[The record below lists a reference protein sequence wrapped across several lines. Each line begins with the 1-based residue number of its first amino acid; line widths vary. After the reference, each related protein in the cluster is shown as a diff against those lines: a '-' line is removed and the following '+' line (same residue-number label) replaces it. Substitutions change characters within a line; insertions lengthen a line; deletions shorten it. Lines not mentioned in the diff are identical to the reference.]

1 LTRNFGGPRMPLI
14 DSDMILAYIKKDD
27 RHQDSAEKLFGK
39 IIAGELEVYIS
50 SSMFVEIAF
59 VLKRNNQLELLSDVY
74 KLIYKMP
81 NILII
86 PISENIIETA
96 HKLMMKDIGILDS
109 IQAATAL
116 RYDKKIISTDHI
128 FDKIKGL
135 KRIKPEE
142 I

>member
-1 LTRNFGGPRMPLI
+1 MPLI

-27 RHQDSAEKLFGK
+27 RHSESAEKLFGK
-39 IIAGELEVYIS
+39 IIGGELEVYIS

-59 VLKRNNQLELLSDVY
+59 VLKRNHQLELLSDVY

-116 RYDKKIISTDHI
+116 RYDKRIISTDHI

>member
-1 LTRNFGGPRMPLI
+1 MPLI

-27 RHQDSAEKLFGK
+27 RYQESAEKIFGK
-39 IIAGELEVYIS
+39 IITGELDVYIS

-81 NILII
+81 NISII

-96 HKLMMKDIGILDS
+96 YEHMMKDIGILDS
-109 IQAATAL
+109 FQAATAL

-128 FDKIKGL
+128 FDKVKGL

-142 I
+142 IK

>member
-1 LTRNFGGPRMPLI
+1 MPLI

-27 RHQDSAEKLFGK
+27 RHQESAEKIFGK
-39 IIAGELEVYIS
+39 IIADELEVYIS

-81 NILII
+81 NISII

-96 HKLMMKDIGILDS
+96 YEHMMKDIGILDS

-128 FDKIKGL
+128 FDKVKGL

-142 I
+142 IE

>member
-1 LTRNFGGPRMPLI
+1 MPLI

-27 RHQDSAEKLFGK
+27 RHSESAEKLFGK
-39 IIAGELEVYIS
+39 IIAGELEVYVS
-50 SSMFVEIAF
+50 SSMLVEIAF
-59 VLKRNNQLELLSDVY
+59 VLKRNNQLDLLSNVI

-81 NILII
+81 NISII

-96 HKLMMKDIGILDS
+96 HKNMMKDVGILDS

-128 FDKIKGL
+128 FDKIEGL

-142 I
+142 IE

>member
-1 LTRNFGGPRMPLI
+1 
-14 DSDMILAYIKKDD
+14 
-27 RHQDSAEKLFGK
+27 
-39 IIAGELEVYIS
+39 
-50 SSMFVEIAF
+50 MFVEIAF
-59 VLKRNNQLELLSDVY
+59 VLKRNNQLDLLSDVY

-81 NILII
+81 NISII
-86 PISENIIETA
+86 PISENIIEDA
-96 HKLMMKDIGILDS
+96 HKHMMKDIDILDS

-142 I
+142 IQ

>member
-1 LTRNFGGPRMPLI
+1 MPLI

-27 RHQDSAEKLFGK
+27 RHSESAERLFGK
-39 IIAGELEVYIS
+39 IFAGELEVYIS

-59 VLKRNNQLELLSDVY
+59 VLKRNDQLKLLSDVS

-81 NILII
+81 NISII

-96 HKLMMKDIGILDS
+96 YKHMMEDDIGILDS

-116 RYDKKIISTDHI
+116 KYDKKIISTDHI
-128 FDKIKGL
+128 FDKINGL
-135 KRIKPEE
+135 KRFKPEE
-142 I
+142 ID

>member
-1 LTRNFGGPRMPLI
+1 MPLI
-14 DSDMILAYIKKDD
+14 DSDMILAYIKEDD
-27 RHQDSAEKLFGK
+27 RHSESAEKIFGK

-59 VLKRNNQLELLSDVY
+59 VLKRNNQLGLLSDVY

-81 NILII
+81 NISII

-96 HKLMMKDIGILDS
+96 HKHMMKDIGILDS

-135 KRIKPEE
+135 KRIKPEDIE
-142 I
+142 

>member
-1 LTRNFGGPRMPLI
+1 MPLI

-27 RHQDSAEKLFGK
+27 RHQESAEKLFGK

-59 VLKRNNQLELLSDVY
+59 VLKRIDQLGLLSDVY

-81 NILII
+81 NISII

-96 HKLMMKDIGILDS
+96 YKHMMKDIGILDS

-135 KRIKPEE
+135 QRIKPKE
-142 I
+142 IE

>member
-1 LTRNFGGPRMPLI
+1 MPLI

-27 RHQDSAEKLFGK
+27 RHQESAEKLFGK
-39 IIAGELEVYIS
+39 IIVGELEVYIS
-50 SSMFVEIAF
+50 SSMFIEIAF

-81 NILII
+81 NISII

-96 HKLMMKDIGILDS
+96 HKHMMKDTGILDS

-142 I
+142 IE

>member
-1 LTRNFGGPRMPLI
+1 MPLI

-27 RHQDSAEKLFGK
+27 RHQESAEIIFGK

-59 VLKRNNQLELLSDVY
+59 VLKRNNQLDLLSDVY

-81 NILII
+81 NISII
-86 PISENIIETA
+86 PISENIIEDA
-96 HKLMMKDIGILDS
+96 YKHMMKDIGILDS

-135 KRIKPEE
+135 IRIKPEE
-142 I
+142 IQ

>member
-1 LTRNFGGPRMPLI
+1 MPLI

-27 RHQDSAEKLFGK
+27 RHQESAEKLFGK
-39 IIAGELEVYIS
+39 IIAGDLEVYIS

-59 VLKRNNQLELLSDVY
+59 VLKRNDQLDLLADVY

-81 NILII
+81 NISII

-96 HKLMMKDIGILDS
+96 HKHMMKDIGILDS

-135 KRIKPEE
+135 RRIKPEE
-142 I
+142 IE